1 MRSLSWV
8 LSLIIVVLGL
18 SAASMPGARAQ
29 DSTPPAPAGPP
40 PEEAGVTYTP
50 IGFAADVSLPSSAD
64 LIAVRLSID
73 PGAVSSLGGDDPT
86 SGFLLVESGT
96 FTAQVDA
103 AWTISRGAALQQ
115 ALTPPSASGEESEVT
130 ESIAANQETTLSAGD
145 VAFIPSTV
153 TGELRNVGQEPA
165 VALVVVV
172 AAGGTLSGSSAAA
185 ATPAT

>member
-29 DSTPPAPAGPP
+29 DSTPPAGPP

-103 AWTISRGAALQQ
+103 AWTSSRGAALQQ

-153 TGELRNVGQEPA
+153 TGELRNAGQEPA

>member
-29 DSTPPAPAGPP
+29 DSTPAADPP
-40 PEEAGVTYTP
+40 SEEAGVTYTP

-153 TGELRNVGQEPA
+153 TGELRNAGQEPA